1 MKLNLRK
8 TVIAMALST
17 LSAGAAAHGYV
28 SLSNDGII
36 GRAALCGASQ
46 SEGLPMNMDCSG
58 VEWEPQSVE
67 GHDGF
72 PEAGPAD
79 GQIANAGMD
88 RFFNMNEQ
96 TAERWEKRLIQ
107 SGIQEFEW
115 TFTAPH
121 PVATWKYY
129 ITKQEWDVNSQLT
142 RDSFELTP
150 FCVVE
155 GHNEVPSKDV
165 PTVHQCNVPE
175 REGYQVILAVWD
187 VADTAM
193 SFYNVID
200 VEFEENGPQLP
211 DWEAA
216 GQIIPTMDLKA
227 GDAVYTRVFE
237 SSGENKALSTR
248 LDITSEQQGKAK
260 NWAHALAEKVNQEHE
275 SIKAGVVS
283 EGKFDPVFGT
293 NPIYVNTDTGL
304 QSVEIGYD
312 VELPEPDVSVLV
324 EGIETEY
331 VIEEDT
337 PVVIEPVLTAEGD
350 AQIELTVYNHS
361 GDSLAHWENQ
371 ISDGSVQEPELTLSV
386 SEPGHHML
394 VVKTR
399 NSENKLV
406 GQETLNFNLVEPVGD
421 IEFDYVY
428 PDGFGSYVAGDIVKF
443 EGEGIYECFGDWAAH
458 CNSDG
463 YQPGVAVDP
472 AYVEQQWNKLD

>member
-1 MKLNLRK
+1 MNLKR
-8 TVIAMALST
+8 TAVAAACLLAT
-17 LSAGAAAHGYV
+17 TGVAAHGYV

-46 SEGLPMNMDCSG
+46 SEGLPMNMNCDG

-72 PEAGPAD
+72 PDAGPAD

-96 TAERWEKRLIQ
+96 TAERWEKRTIH

-129 ITKQEWDVNSQLT
+129 ITKQEWDVNSKLT

-165 PTVHQCNVPE
+165 PTIHQCNVPE

-187 VADTAM
+187 VSDTAM

-200 VEFEENGPQLP
+200 VEFEDNGPQLP
-211 DWEAA
+211 NWGAA
-216 GQIIPTMDLKA
+216 GQIIPTRDLKT

-237 SSGENKALSTR
+237 SSGENPALSTR
-248 LDITSEQQGKAK
+248 FEITSEQQGKAK
-260 NWAHALAEKVNQEHE
+260 SWSHALAEKINQEHE
-275 SIKAGVVS
+275 TIKAGVVS

-312 VELPEPDVSVLV
+312 LELPEPDVSVSIA
-324 EGIETEY
+324 GIETEY

-337 PVVIEPVLTAEGD
+337 PVIIEPVLTAEGD
-350 AQIELTVYNHS
+350 VQVELTVYNYN

-371 ISDGSVQEPELTLSV
+371 ISDGSVHEPQLTLSA
-386 SEPGHHML
+386 SESGDHML

-399 NSENKLV
+399 NSEGKLAS
-406 GQETLNFNLVEPVGD
+406 QETINFNLVESVGD
-421 IEFDYVY
+421 IEYDYIY
-428 PDGFGSYVAGDIVKF
+428 PDGFGSYLEGDVVKF
-443 EGEGIYECFGDWAAH
+443 DGEGIYECFGAWAAH
-458 CNSDG
+458 CNDSEFL
-463 YQPGVAVDP
+463 PGIAADPSWVD
-472 AYVEQQWNKLD
+472 QQWRKLD